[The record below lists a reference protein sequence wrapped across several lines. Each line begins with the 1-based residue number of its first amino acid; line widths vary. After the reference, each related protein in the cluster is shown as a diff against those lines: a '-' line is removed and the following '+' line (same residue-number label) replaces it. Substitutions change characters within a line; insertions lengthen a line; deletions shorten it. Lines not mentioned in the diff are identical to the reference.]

1 MSTESSK
8 PSRLAIFSIVL
19 PIIILLMWCIY
30 LISFGVLTGSAT
42 NTADDE
48 LMGLGLLFGGGSL
61 AGILTVLLSLTGV
74 IVGAIAIRKN
84 DSRKNI
90 AIAGLVINLLCLLP
104 YVLFIAL
111 LIFSAVGSS

>member
-1 MSTESSK
+1 MSTEPSK
-8 PSRLAIFSIVL
+8 PSRLATTSIIMPFV
-19 PIIILLMWCIY
+19 ILLMWCTYIV
-30 LISFGVLTGSAT
+30 SFGVLTGSTT
-42 NTADDE
+42 NPADNE

-61 AGILTVLLSLTGV
+61 AGIITVLLSLVGV
-74 IVGAIAIRKN
+74 VVGVMAIRKN

-111 LIFSAVGSS
+111 LIFSTTGSS